1 MQTAT
6 ATAAAVGP
14 KRAAIS
20 SDMLYAAAITARID
34 RLPESR
40 QVWGQVIL
48 LALAGIFEVYDLYQT
63 AYLPL
68 GLVRDGIFSDT
79 DRFLFGLSDQ
89 ATFAAATF
97 LGLFI
102 GAIGFGQIAD
112 RFGRRPIF
120 VWALVGYSVAT
131 LAMAMQATASG
142 IYICRMLA
150 GIGLGIELVTID
162 AYVVEIV
169 PKHMRG
175 KAAAIIHAISY
186 LALPLLALLAYLL
199 IPIDPWGIAGWR
211 WLVLIGSSGAVAVW
225 WLRVRLPESPRW
237 LAQQGNAEAAERI
250 LASLETRIEA
260 GLGRNLPVPEPS
272 APEKHHQ
279 AAFSEI
285 WRQPYRSRTI
295 MLTVFNF
302 FQTIGFYGFTNWLP
316 TLLAGQGHSAT
327 KSLLYS
333 AIIAMAFPLWP
344 LLWSFTVA
352 DRFERKWMIVVGA
365 GAVAVLGLIF
375 SFQSSSELLIFFGI
389 LLTGA
394 NSLMSF
400 AYHPYQ
406 AELYPTRIRAR
417 AVGFVYSFSRL
428 STIFTSFMIAF
439 FLQHLGTTG
448 VFGFISASMLMVM
461 LSIGVFGPLT
471 RGRSL
476 EEITQ

>member
-1 MQTAT
+1 MQRVTGV
-6 ATAAAVGP
+6 AVAP
-14 KRAAIS
+14 KTDAMS
-20 SDMLYAAAITARID
+20 SDMLHAAAITARID

-40 QVWGQVIL
+40 HVWGHVIL

-63 AYLPL
+63 AYVPL
-68 GLVRDGIFSDT
+68 GLVRDGIFSGT
-79 DRFLFGLSDQ
+79 DKFLFGLSDQ
-89 ATFAAATF
+89 ASFAAATF

-102 GAIGFGQIAD
+102 GAIGFAQIAD

-131 LAMAMQATASG
+131 LAMAMQTTATG
-142 IYICRMLA
+142 IYICRLLA

-162 AYVVEIV
+162 AYMVEIV

-186 LALPLLALLAYLL
+186 LAIPLLALLAYLL
-199 IPIDPWGIAGWR
+199 IPIDARGIAGWR
-211 WLVLIGSSGAVAVW
+211 WLVLIGSTGAIAVW
-225 WLRVRLPESPRW
+225 WLRARLPESPRW

-250 LASLETRIEA
+250 LAPFEAKIEA
-260 GLGRNLPVPEPS
+260 DLGRNLPVPEWS

-279 AAFSEI
+279 AAFAEI
-285 WRQPYRSRTI
+285 WQQPYRSRTI
-295 MLTVFNF
+295 MLMVFNF
-302 FQTIGFYGFTNWLP
+302 FQTIGFFGFTNWLP
-316 TLLAGQGHSAT
+316 ALLAGQGHSVT

-333 AIIAMAFPLWP
+333 AIIAIAFPLWP

-352 DRFERKWMIVVGA
+352 DRFERKWLIVAASG
-365 GAVAVLGLIF
+365 VAAILGLIF
-375 SFQSSSELLIFFGI
+375 SFQSSPELLISFGI

-394 NSLMSF
+394 NTLMSF

-406 AELYPTRIRAR
+406 AELFPTQIRAR

-439 FLQHLGTTG
+439 FLQHFGTVG
-448 VFGFISASMLMVM
+448 VFCFISASMLMVM
-461 LSIGVFGPLT
+461 LSIGIFGPLT

-476 EEITQ
+476 EEIAQ